1 MKKLPSLGIILSA
14 LLLIA
19 NSSVAQTSFTSN
31 TTTTAWND
39 SRWNNSTD
47 AAPYTSAFTANS
59 TVNFTSGNYS
69 FAGMGAV
76 TNVGNINVASGANVT
91 FTATISTFATGGA
104 VRTITVASGSTFDF
118 NNTPLSTAAGT
129 GFIKDGAGVLAT
141 VGSGY
146 SGGFTLNAGTVI
158 MRGVDAMGGSAT
170 NVLTLNGGTVAS
182 TGNRAMTD
190 SKYGG
195 GIVIGGNV
203 QFGELATVVSIAGST
218 ANLSFANTVSLG
230 SETRTLT
237 VGNNGTTTFSA
248 NISGSGGLSVTRNSG
263 TSGAIILTASNGYTG
278 TTTVIGGGE
287 LRLTGNGT
295 ISSSAGISI
304 GSGVGTELDVTGV
317 TPGTFSLLSNTA
329 FMIGNTDG
337 ASGMI
342 NATGKTLNYNNTTLS
357 LAMAGVLAEG
367 SYSFNLFDG
376 TTTGSINS
384 FVLSGAYAG
393 TFSSLAS
400 QNVGAAAFTFTDSTG
415 VLSVVVVPEPHQYA
429 LMVAGLLVLVMVLR
443 RERSARIKA

>member
-47 AAPYTSAFTANS
+47 AVPYTSAFTANN

-91 FTATISTFATGGA
+91 FTTTNSTFATGGA

-118 NNTPLSTAAGT
+118 QNTPLSTAAGT

-182 TGNRAMTD
+182 SGNRVMSA

-218 ANLSFANTVSLG
+218 ANLSFANIVSLG

-278 TTTVIGGGE
+278 TTTVTGGGE
-287 LRLTGNGT
+287 LFLCGDLDRKRCRHGARCYRGH
-295 ISSSAGISI
+295 
-304 GSGVGTELDVTGV
+304 SGHV
-317 TPGTFSLLSNTA
+317 
-329 FMIGNTDG
+329 
-337 ASGMI
+337 
-342 NATGKTLNYNNTTLS
+342 
-357 LAMAGVLAEG
+357 
-367 SYSFNLFDG
+367 
-376 TTTGSINS
+376 
-384 FVLSGAYAG
+384 
-393 TFSSLAS
+393 
-400 QNVGAAAFTFTDSTG
+400 
-415 VLSVVVVPEPHQYA
+415 
-429 LMVAGLLVLVMVLR
+429 
-443 RERSARIKA
+443 